1 MTVTAAPKFFRAS
14 GVRGAGKVKRK
25 SGKYSAGMIESV
37 SVITRGE
44 ALGHDLWIDASFLE
58 DVRDEINAGGIKA
71 RFTHPGLSSDGIG
84 TKLGRFYDAE
94 IIGDQVYA
102 DLHFQ
107 EAATKTPD
115 GDLADY
121 VMTLAEETPED
132 FGLSIVFEHDVQDM
146 ERLTDENTVN
156 GRFISPDEDNKNNYE
171 HARLA
176 ALRAADVVD
185 TPAANPDGLFQR
197 GQDFAQDAEDFC
209 QYIFGLSDA
218 KPAASAFGV
227 DADRAKQFIAR
238 FSERHNLNIQKGG
251 DPVSENQVDTAVE
264 TPSSRE
270 DFAAELTQYVDA
282 FGAENGAKW
291 YTEGIAFAECQSRH
305 IEDLQGTIRT
315 LRAKCD
321 ELSDALASI
330 PRGDEEGVE
339 FDADPIDDQPR
350 TFSRRIRIAGKNY
363 DN

>member
-1 MTVTAAPKFFRAS
+1 M
-14 GVRGAGKVKRK
+14 
-25 SGKYSAGMIESV
+25 
-37 SVITRGE
+37 ITRGE

-197 GQDFAQDAEDFC
+197 GQDFA
-209 QYIFGLSDA
+209 
-218 KPAASAFGV
+218 
-227 DADRAKQFIAR
+227 
-238 FSERHNLNIQKGG
+238 
-251 DPVSENQVDTAVE
+251 
-264 TPSSRE
+264 
-270 DFAAELTQYVDA
+270 
-282 FGAENGAKW
+282 
-291 YTEGIAFAECQSRH
+291 
-305 IEDLQGTIRT
+305 
-315 LRAKCD
+315 
-321 ELSDALASI
+321 
-330 PRGDEEGVE
+330 
-339 FDADPIDDQPR
+339 
-350 TFSRRIRIAGKNY
+350 
-363 DN
+363 